1 MLNTAIGDPIDDPPQ
16 PDSHNPTTRIAFVH
30 QGLLNM
36 SDLEK
41 PVRQHQSSSRLKAV
55 GSLTN
60 MSTASRGLFAASLPD
75 DIDSEAYPSTPPAQL
90 LSPQPRTPRPTR
102 FLSPPRTPLPKL
114 FTDFLT
120 AGDRLAEADSDAA
133 EEVEGI
139 TRPGSACSNYSSS
152 SDSSFDSLTTFTTTG
167 GSCTS
172 PEIESSFFPDEPATK
187 EVNDTTLRK
196 ANSRGEEG
204 NGAKT
209 KGKPNIRSRVH
220 KVHWTEDMDGHLWR
234 AYLMCQ
240 QDPKITP
247 FYVLPGQVPPLGVC
261 HKVAREAKQSWK
273 AKMGDG
279 WRIPLKT
286 AKPRQRRFVTPAK
299 ELGVGNR
306 GDALRKTSPY
316 SWPASEASTRRRLRE
331 LCRQSYGPSRNPH
344 HGYHK
349 QRRPTAAARDVPS
362 RSSTVSPSPYQ
373 PTASDRV
380 NSRDAF
386 LFSTRSIALSLTT
399 STATT
404 MNPNGVL
411 AAIAAG
417 YDIDAGMTFG
427 SGSFDANIGGRISGV
442 NNNHRAPGIGFLND
456 GSRLGPRF
464 STQQDSI
471 PREGIS
477 GFLNAIPLIPNR
489 DILGGTP
496 PALLPPLELNSSSSA
511 FGTWPRRQKRQE
523 ELESGDESITLPPP
537 RRARR
542 GTLGDLFVEPVPIPI
557 VPRTRARG
565 FTIGSTSTSGI
576 SRRRYRPLAPLL
588 TVTGPVSYDSPNNGE
603 GLSPLAAREPMS
615 DPFRDSPE
623 TLGRLGSPF
632 VERKDRKGKKFE
644 GSDEYSSEIGD
655 EEFLGRGDFVGVIAS
670 MRPAK
675 RARE

>member
-1 MLNTAIGDPIDDPPQ
+1 
-16 PDSHNPTTRIAFVH
+16 
-30 QGLLNM
+30 M
-36 SDLEK
+36 SDWEQ
-41 PVRQHQSSSRLKAV
+41 PGRPSHSSSRLKV
-55 GSLTN
+55 MGSSTT
-60 MSTASRGLFAASLPD
+60 MSVADMGLFAASLLED
-75 DIDSEAYPSTPPAQL
+75 VDSETYPSTPPAQL

-114 FTDFLT
+114 FTNFATSD
-120 AGDRLAEADSDAA
+120 DQLAETDLNAV
-133 EEVEGI
+133 EEVGNM

-187 EVNDTTLRK
+187 EAGEVISGEASSREQGN
-196 ANSRGEEG
+196 NS
-204 NGAKT
+204 KI
-209 KGKPNIRSRVH
+209 KGKSMTRSHGR
-220 KVHWTEDMDGHLWR
+220 KEQWTEDMDGHLWR
-234 AYLMCQ
+234 TYLVFQ

-247 FYVLPGQVPPLGVC
+247 FFVLPGQVPPLGVC

-279 WRIPLKT
+279 WRSPLK
-286 AKPRQRRFVTPAK
+286 AARPRQRRFVTPAK
-299 ELGVGNR
+299 ELGTGNR
-306 GDALRKTSPY
+306 GDVLRKTSPY

-349 QRRPTAAARDVPS
+349 QRRPASTKRGVPS

-373 PTASDRV
+373 PTTSDRT

-399 STATT
+399 STAST

-417 YDIDAGMTFG
+417 FDIDTGMTFG
-427 SGSFDANIGGRISGV
+427 MGSSDANLGGASGRISGV
-442 NNNHRAPGIGFLND
+442 NNNSHRVPGIGGF
-456 GSRLGPRF
+456 GSGLGPRF
-464 STQQDSI
+464 SI
-471 PREGIS
+471 PQENTSREGIS
-477 GFLNAIPLIPNR
+477 GFLNTIPSVSNR
-489 DILGGTP
+489 DILGRAP
-496 PALLPPLELNSSSSA
+496 PALLPPLELKSSSSA

-542 GTLGDLFVEPVPIPI
+542 GTLGDLFAEPVP
-557 VPRTRARG
+557 VSTAPRTRARG
-565 FTIGSTSTSGI
+565 FTIGSTSSATT

-588 TVTGPVSYDSPNNGE
+588 TVTGPVSYDSPNDGE
-603 GLSPLAAREPMS
+603 ILSPLAARELMP
-615 DPFRDSPE
+615 DPFRDSLE
-623 TLGRLGSPF
+623 AVGRLGSPF
-632 VERKDRKGKKFE
+632 VERKDWKGKQFE
-644 GSDEYSSEIGD
+644 GSDEHLSDIGD
-655 EEFLGRGDFVGVIAS
+655 DDFLGRRCGDFAEIIAS
-670 MRPAK
+670 MRPGK

>member
-1 MLNTAIGDPIDDPPQ
+1 
-16 PDSHNPTTRIAFVH
+16 
-30 QGLLNM
+30 M
-36 SDLEK
+36 SDWEQ
-41 PVRQHQSSSRLKAV
+41 PVRPSHSSSRLKV
-55 GSLTN
+55 KGP
-60 MSTASRGLFAASLPD
+60 STTVADMGLFAASLLE

-114 FTDFLT
+114 FTNFATSDNQ
-120 AGDRLAEADSDAA
+120 LAETDLNAA
-133 EEVEGI
+133 EEVGGM
-139 TRPGSACSNYSSS
+139 TRSGSACSNYSSS

-187 EVNDTTLRK
+187 ERGEVISGE
-196 ANSRGEEG
+196 ASSREEG
-204 NGAKT
+204 NDRKI
-209 KGKPNIRSRVH
+209 KGKSMTRSHGR
-220 KVHWTEDMDGHLWR
+220 KEQWTEDMDGHLWR
-234 AYLMCQ
+234 TYLVFQ

-247 FYVLPGQVPPLGVC
+247 FFVLPGQVPPLGVC

-279 WRIPLKT
+279 WRSPLKT
-286 AKPRQRRFVTPAK
+286 ARPRQRRFVTPAK
-299 ELGVGNR
+299 ESGTGNR
-306 GDALRKTSPY
+306 GDVLRKTSPY

-349 QRRPTAAARDVPS
+349 QRRPAPTTRGVPS

-373 PTASDRV
+373 PATLDRT

-399 STATT
+399 STAST

-417 YDIDAGMTFG
+417 YDIDTGMTFG
-427 SGSFDANIGGRISGV
+427 MGSSDANLGGASGRISGV
-442 NNNHRAPGIGFLND
+442 NNDGRRVQGIGGF
-456 GSRLGPRF
+456 GSGLGPRF
-464 STQQDSI
+464 SI
-471 PREGIS
+471 PQESTSREGIS
-477 GFLNAIPLIPNR
+477 GFLNTIPSVSNR
-489 DILGGTP
+489 DILGRAP
-496 PALLPPLELNSSSSA
+496 PVLLPPLELKSSSSA

-523 ELESGDESITLPPP
+523 ELESGDESVTLPPP

-542 GTLGDLFVEPVPIPI
+542 GTLGDLFAEPVPASTA
-557 VPRTRARG
+557 PRTRARG
-565 FTIGSTSTSGI
+565 FTIGSTSSATT

-588 TVTGPVSYDSPNNGE
+588 TVTGPVSYDSPNDGE
-603 GLSPLAAREPMS
+603 ILSPLAARELMP
-615 DPFRDSPE
+615 DPFRDSSE
-623 TLGRLGSPF
+623 AVGRLGSPF
-632 VERKDRKGKKFE
+632 VERKDWKGKQFE
-644 GSDEYSSEIGD
+644 GSDEHLSDIGD
-655 EEFLGRGDFVGVIAS
+655 DDFLGRRCGDFAEIIAS
-670 MRPAK
+670 MRPGK